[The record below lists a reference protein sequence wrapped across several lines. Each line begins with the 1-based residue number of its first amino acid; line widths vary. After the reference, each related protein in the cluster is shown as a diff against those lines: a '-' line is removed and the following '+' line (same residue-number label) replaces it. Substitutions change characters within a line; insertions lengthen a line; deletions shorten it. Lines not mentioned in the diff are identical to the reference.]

1 MDYGMLKVLLVIG
14 IVYTLIRFIS
24 LKKQLRKIEKQIY
37 SKERVNITLNDK
49 DVERLAETINTTM
62 QVQKQLRIDIMNR
75 EERLK
80 QNISDIAHDLR
91 TPLASIRGYIT
102 LLKNCTEQEKKEY
115 LNIIERKSE
124 ELNLLINNFYEVS
137 LYDNSSLEIQTT
149 SIDIVQIIMEIVISN
164 YSLIKNNEIEI
175 NNRFPEKQIKI
186 YGEEIICKRIIQ
198 NLISNSIKYST
209 GYISIELDEFDNE
222 VIFIIR
228 NSVLDLKKSELE
240 HLFERFYTVDKSR
253 NSSGSGLGLYI
264 VKLLLEKI
272 GGEVK
277 VVSLEGDILSIS
289 IMFKP
294 FISLDS

>member
-1 MDYGMLKVLLVIG
+1 MLKVLLVIG

-175 NNRFPEKQIKI
+175 NNRLPEMQIKI

>member
-1 MDYGMLKVLLVIG
+1 MLKVLLVIG

-175 NNRFPEKQIKI
+175 NNRLPEKQIKI

-294 FISLDS
+294 FIKLD

>member
-1 MDYGMLKVLLVIG
+1 MLKVLLFIG

-24 LKKQLRKIEKQIY
+24 LKKQLRKIEKQVY

-102 LLKNCTEQEKKEY
+102 LLENCTEQEKKEY

-149 SIDIVQIIMEIVISN
+149 SIDIEQIITEIVISN
-164 YSLIKNNEIEI
+164 YDLIKNNEIEI
-175 NNRFPEKQIKI
+175 ENRLPKKQIKI
-186 YGEEIICKRIIQ
+186 HGEEITCKRIIQ

-277 VVSLEGDILSIS
+277 DISLEGDILSIS
-289 IMFKP
+289 IRFRP
-294 FISLDS
+294 FISLDL